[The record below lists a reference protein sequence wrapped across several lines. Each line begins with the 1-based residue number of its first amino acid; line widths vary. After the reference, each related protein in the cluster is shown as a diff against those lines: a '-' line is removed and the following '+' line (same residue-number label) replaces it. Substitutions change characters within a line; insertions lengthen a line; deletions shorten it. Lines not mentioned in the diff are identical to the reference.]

1 MNTFELFKENR
12 YLVRKT
18 YIFNLI
24 AVLPMVL
31 LLVAYAMPI
40 LEEVITKD
48 RQQSTEIA
56 VESAYNIFDY
66 YQKQVDA
73 KTLSLEEAQSKAKKT
88 IEALR
93 YQGNEYFWINDLQ
106 AKIVMHPIKPELN
119 DKDGSGI
126 KDSNGQAIFPEF
138 VRIAQ
143 QSEAGGFHNYTWPKP
158 GSDLPQPK
166 TSFVKL
172 YKPWGWIIGSGVY
185 IDDIQAKIRDYKTK
199 IYWGIAVAMLFVIG
213 VSLLFVLN
221 TLQTIVRP
229 IEEAVEILDEESN
242 TLEKS
247 ASFLTDVSNDL
258 ASSSSQQSVAV
269 TEVAS
274 AVTELTEMTGRTSDS
289 AKNSS
294 KASEQTS
301 ALSEQGKDSILS
313 LDSKMNEFVK
323 VNENIQHII
332 EKNTKQLDD
341 LHKVM
346 DEVKSKTQ
354 LINDIVFQTKLLSFN
369 ASVEAAR
376 AGEHGKGFSVVAEEI
391 GNLAKM
397 SGQSSVEISQ
407 IISRSSTLVSE
418 IVRETKETV
427 GRVLEQSQSSLLKSQ
442 DEIQRSIETL
452 NHMSHQAK
460 SAMELSQD
468 IQMASQEQA
477 HGTNEIHKAMES
489 LDESNKRNEALTQKT
504 KISALELSDHAKK
517 ILQPVSRLRGITK
530 GRKKVETSA
539 NQTTD
544 ISSKKPTH
552 GSLKKPTH
560 GSLKKAA

>member
-1 MNTFELFKENR
+1 
-12 YLVRKT
+12 
-18 YIFNLI
+18 
-24 AVLPMVL
+24 MVL

-323 VNENIQHII
+323 VNENCSAPH
-332 EKNTKQLDD
+332 LDR
-341 LHKVM
+341 
-346 DEVKSKTQ
+346 T
-354 LINDIVFQTKLLSFN
+354 
-369 ASVEAAR
+369 
-376 AGEHGKGFSVVAEEI
+376 
-391 GNLAKM
+391 
-397 SGQSSVEISQ
+397 
-407 IISRSSTLVSE
+407 
-418 IVRETKETV
+418 
-427 GRVLEQSQSSLLKSQ
+427 
-442 DEIQRSIETL
+442 
-452 NHMSHQAK
+452 
-460 SAMELSQD
+460 
-468 IQMASQEQA
+468 
-477 HGTNEIHKAMES
+477 
-489 LDESNKRNEALTQKT
+489 
-504 KISALELSDHAKK
+504 
-517 ILQPVSRLRGITK
+517 
-530 GRKKVETSA
+530 
-539 NQTTD
+539 
-544 ISSKKPTH
+544 
-552 GSLKKPTH
+552 
-560 GSLKKAA
+560 

>member
-119 DKDGSGI
+119 DKDGTGI

-504 KISALELSDHAKK
+504 KVSALELSNHAKK
-517 ILQPVSRLRGITK
+517 ILQQVSRLRGITK

-539 NQTTD
+539 NETTS
-544 ISSKKPTH
+544 ISARN
-552 GSLKKPTH
+552 GTH